1 MDIKILKIANRLFL
15 ISTSGWFYSIP
26 LKSICIP
33 YMSSLVL
40 WCSST
45 LDFSTMSGQRL
56 WGGGCYESG
65 HPWLGCQGVP
75 KVQYTS
81 KSLTKPW
88 FLVDFQ
94 KKSGENL
101 WNFQRRTT
109 WTCNSSDV
117 TLGCSCIYVAVY
129 LISLIPNIKCLK
141 LRKKH
146 QKTACLS
153 RGKMISYWI
162 WGYPDLKRTRA
173 SCTVAAS
180 LW

>member
-1 MDIKILKIANRLFL
+1 MVLFYPTE
-15 ISTSGWFYSIP
+15 IHMYPVYVES
-26 LKSICIP
+26 
-33 YMSSLVL
+33 SSLVL
-40 WCSST
+40 INS
-45 LDFSTMSGQRL
+45 
-56 WGGGCYESG
+56 
-65 HPWLGCQGVP
+65 
-75 KVQYTS
+75 
-81 KSLTKPW
+81 W
-88 FLVDFQ
+88 FLHHVRPTSMGRRVLRKWSSMTWMPGGTQSSVHLQIPYQTMVSGGFS